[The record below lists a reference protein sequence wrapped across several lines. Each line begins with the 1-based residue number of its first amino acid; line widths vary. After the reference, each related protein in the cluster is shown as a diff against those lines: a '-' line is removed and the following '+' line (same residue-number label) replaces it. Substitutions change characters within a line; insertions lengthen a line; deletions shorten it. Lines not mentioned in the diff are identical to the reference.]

1 MRVVQGYRP
10 VVDDEEEQTNE
21 VIDISDSSDDEII
34 LSEEQLRANTV
45 KRRKIDHGREMVV
58 SGFTNNKEEEK

>member
-1 MRVVQGYRP
+1 MQGYRP

-21 VIDISDSSDDEII
+21 VIDISDSSGDEII

>member
-1 MRVVQGYRP
+1 MQGYRP